1 MSEQGTNQ
9 LLKGVLL
16 VIFAEAVLVATG
28 VLIRSVAE
36 ALSVA
41 QLVFLRNAFGL
52 LIMLPLVLGVKGISL
67 KTTCIHLHL
76 GRALVGVSAMSC
88 LYYGW
93 THLPLGT
100 AALLKQTAPLFMP
113 LLALWFLKEKIHPV
127 LFWALPIGFV
137 GVAFVLNP
145 ANSGLQLAVLIGL
158 AGALL
163 GAQAKIF
170 VRKMKDSEPS
180 RRVVF
185 YFSLFASLF
194 SAPFAIQGWV
204 ALGWLELAGVIGIAA
219 LSTLAQ
225 LSMTKAYHSA
235 PAGYLGPFT
244 YSSVIIA
251 SLVGWFLWDET
262 LATLTIVGMG
272 LIVLGG
278 MMTLK
283 AKA

>member
-1 MSEQGTNQ
+1 MSEQGENQ

-137 GVAFVLNP
+137 GVALILNP

-158 AGALL
+158 AGAVL

>member
-137 GVAFVLNP
+137 GVALILNP

-158 AGALL
+158 AGAVL

>member
-41 QLVFLRNAFGL
+41 QLVFLRHAFGL

-137 GVAFVLNP
+137 GVALILNP

-158 AGALL
+158 AGAVL

-278 MMTLK
+278 VMTLK

>member
-1 MSEQGTNQ
+1 MSEQGKNQ

-137 GVAFVLNP
+137 GVALILNP

>member
-137 GVAFVLNP
+137 GVALILNP

-278 MMTLK
+278 VMTLK

>member
-1 MSEQGTNQ
+1 MSEQGENQ

-137 GVAFVLNP
+137 GVALVLNP

-158 AGALL
+158 AGAVL

-283 AKA
+283 AKT

>member
-137 GVAFVLNP
+137 GVALVLNP

-158 AGALL
+158 AGAVL

-278 MMTLK
+278 VMTLK

>member
-137 GVAFVLNP
+137 GVALVLNP

-158 AGALL
+158 AGAVL

-194 SAPFAIQGWV
+194 SVPFAIQGWV

>member
-137 GVAFVLNP
+137 GVALILNP

-158 AGALL
+158 AGAVL

-283 AKA
+283 AKT

>member
-1 MSEQGTNQ
+1 MSEQGENQ

-137 GVAFVLNP
+137 GVALVLNP

-158 AGALL
+158 AGAVL

>member
-1 MSEQGTNQ
+1 VSEQGTNQ

-137 GVAFVLNP
+137 GVALILNP

-158 AGALL
+158 AGAVL